1 MLVNNTILFKVT
13 FVSLVDMDKK
23 CIPVLIGTK
32 TQFHINLWSRVKVL
46 FKMTRKITNP
56 NYLLLLEPKNDGKKR
71 PLGITTIK
79 RPGHTTGT
87 ENKLLGYYSKD

>member
-1 MLVNNTILFKVT
+1 
-13 FVSLVDMDKK
+13 
-23 CIPVLIGTK
+23 
-32 TQFHINLWSRVKVL
+32 
-46 FKMTRKITNP
+46 MTRKITNP